1 MNDMKALAVTSLNF
15 VMVIKALDIL
25 GLNNDLVPLFFY
37 MNRGRDII
45 SKEMVVISIEI
56 IKIITQERAFPSGSS
71 KNTHRSCCC
80 NHISIFQIAIL
91 YDVISES
98 QEGNYFV
105 GSITI
110 SRHNSHSHIIWFF
123 SWEFCHLLCWN
134 IAH

>member
-1 MNDMKALAVTSLNF
+1 MISYHC
-15 VMVIKALDIL
+15 
-25 GLNNDLVPLFFY
+25 FY

-56 IKIITQERAFPSGSS
+56 IKIITQERAFPPGSS

-110 SRHNSHSHIIWFF
+110 SRHNSHSHIIWVFF
-123 SWEFCHLLCWN
+123 LRILSFTVLKYSSLNGIRFVSFE
-134 IAH
+134 